1 MKKFETLIEET
12 LHSDDIEE
20 LEAAAD
26 LFQFGIEKGYYTKRQ
41 ADEFNTAYWK
51 VKNKCLAYS
60 IADKVN
66 SHNLLDIIDIVANAP
81 AASKDNEDEL
91 ITYVNARVKAMK
103 GKITGL
109 R

>member
-1 MKKFETLIEET
+1 MKNFETLIEET

-41 ADEFNTAYWK
+41 ADEFNTTYWK
-51 VKNKCLAYS
+51 VKNKCLAYA
-60 IADKVN
+60 IADRVN
-66 SHNLLDIIDIVANAP
+66 SNNLLDIIDIVSNAP
-81 AASKDNEDEL
+81 SSAKDNEEEL

>member
-1 MKKFETLIEET
+1 MKNFQTLIEET
-12 LHSDDIEE
+12 LHSSDMEE

-41 ADEFNTAYWK
+41 ADEFNAAYWK
-51 VKNKCLAYS
+51 VKNKCLAYA
-60 IADKVN
+60 IADRVN
-66 SHNLLDIIDIVANAP
+66 SNNLLDIIDIVSTAP
-81 AASKDNEDEL
+81 ASAKDNEEDL